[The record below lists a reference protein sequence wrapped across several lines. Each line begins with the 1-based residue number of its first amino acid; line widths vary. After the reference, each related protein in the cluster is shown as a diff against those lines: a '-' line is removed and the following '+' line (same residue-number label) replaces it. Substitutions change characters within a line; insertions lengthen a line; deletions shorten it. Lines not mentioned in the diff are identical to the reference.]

1 MARDGRAQAAAAA
14 DRPATWA
21 RGFPH
26 SRARRKRCA
35 KVWCRLPSFVKIT
48 AMMRKA
54 SWLSY
59 LVLAMV
65 LTASVS
71 CGYALEGRGS
81 FLPDHILHIGI
92 PTFRNLTT
100 QPGLAEV
107 ITSEIYSQFVTR
119 GDFNLSGA
127 TSGVDAVL
135 EGEITAYN
143 YIPRA
148 IDEEGMATSYMIQIT
163 ANISFRDLVE
173 NTVLWEQ
180 RGYVFQ
186 SEYQLSRDE
195 SDFVTQESYAVR
207 LAAEDFASSVVGTI
221 LTGF

>member
-1 MARDGRAQAAAAA
+1 
-14 DRPATWA
+14 
-21 RGFPH
+21 
-26 SRARRKRCA
+26 
-35 KVWCRLPSFVKIT
+35 
-48 AMMRKA
+48 MMRKT
-54 SWLSY
+54 SWLPCF
-59 LVLAMV
+59 V
-65 LTASVS
+65 LTGLLAAGVS
-71 CGYALEGRGS
+71 CGYTLEGRGS

-119 GDFNLSGA
+119 GDFRLSGA

-135 EGEITAYN
+135 LGEITAYN

-148 IDEEGMATSYMIQIT
+148 IDEEGMATSYLIQIT

-173 NTVLWEQ
+173 DRVLWEQ

-186 SEYQLSRDE
+186 SEYQLSREE
-195 SDFVTQESYAVR
+195 SDFVSQESYTVR
-207 LAAEDFASSVVGTI
+207 LAAEDFASSVVGTS
-221 LTGF
+221 LTGY